1 MILQSTMPQPIPLR
15 FKVDDYYKM
24 IELGMLEDYERA
36 EIIEGE
42 LIRKVPIGEKHSAI
56 VEKLAETLREKLGK
70 SVSLRNQ
77 QPIKFSDY
85 NEPQPDLA
93 ILHRRD
99 DFYFYEKPVPN
110 DVLLLIE
117 VSDATL
123 KYDRDTKLTLYAEA
137 EIPEVWIVNLQHDI
151 IEVHQK
157 PNSGIYQ
164 LAKIFKRGETVISEV
179 LPHLNLEVNEILI

>member
-1 MILQSTMPQPIPLR
+1 MMPQSTMPQPIPLR
-15 FKVDDYYKM
+15 FKVDDYYKL

-42 LIRKVPIGEKHSAI
+42 LIRKMAIVEKHSAI
-56 VEKLAETLREKLGK
+56 VEKLVEILRDKLGK

-77 QPIKFSDY
+77 QPVKFGDY

-93 ILHRRD
+93 VLQRRE
-99 DFYFYEKPVPN
+99 DFYFYEKPVPK
-110 DVLLLIE
+110 DILLLIE

-123 KYDRDTKLTLYAEA
+123 KYDRDTKLPLYSEA
-137 EIPEVWIVNLQHDI
+137 EIPEVWIVNLQHNI

-157 PNSGIYQ
+157 PSNGIYQ
-164 LAKIFKRGETVISEV
+164 LAKIFKRGETVDSEV
-179 LPHLNLEVNEILI
+179 LPDLNLEVSEILI

>member
-1 MILQSTMPQPIPLR
+1 MINVQPQPQPRRLR
-15 FKVDDYYKM
+15 FTVDEYYKM
-24 IELGMLEDYERA
+24 IELGMLKDYEKA

-42 LIRKVPIGEKHSAI
+42 LIQKMPIGDKHAAV
-56 VEKLAETLREKLGK
+56 VEKLNELLRDRLGK

-77 QPIKFSDY
+77 QPVRFSDY
-85 NEPQPDLA
+85 NEPEPDLA
-93 ILHRRD
+93 VLERRE
-99 DFYFYEKPVPN
+99 DFYSGSKPIPK

-137 EIPEVWIVNLQHDI
+137 EIPEVWIVNLPNDI
-151 IEVHQK
+151 IEIHTK

-164 LAKIFKRGETVISEV
+164 LTKIFKHGETVESEM
-179 LPHLNLEVNEILI
+179 LPDLNLKVDEILF

>member
-1 MILQSTMPQPIPLR
+1 MMNVQPQPRRLR
-15 FKVDDYYKM
+15 FSVDEYYQM
-24 IELGMLEDYERA
+24 IELGMLKDYEKA

-42 LIRKVPIGEKHSAI
+42 LIDKMPIGEKHSAV
-56 VEKLAETLREKLGK
+56 VEKLSEILRDKLGE

-93 ILHRRD
+93 ILQRRD
-99 DFYFYEKPVPN
+99 DFYFYENPVPK
-110 DVLLLIE
+110 DVLVLIE

-123 KYDRDTKLTLYAEA
+123 KYDRDTKLALYAEA
-137 EIPEVWIVNLQHDI
+137 EIPEVWIVNLPNNI

-157 PNSGIYQ
+157 PSNGIYQ
-164 LAKIFKRGETVISEV
+164 LAKIFKRGESVKSAI
-179 LPHLNLEVNEILI
+179 LPNLNLKVDEILF